1 MGFDSESMT
10 IAAVSTALDAAVLRQ
25 QVLAANIANASTVGY
40 VPRRLSF
47 EAEFA
52 RAAGAGRTAAED
64 SSALQ
69 WRARVEPDLG
79 ADGAPR
85 RVQID
90 EQMVELARNS
100 VHFQALVKGLNR
112 HLSILAAAVSEGR
125 R

>member
-1 MGFDSESMT
+1 
-10 IAAVSTALDAAVLRQ
+10 
-25 QVLAANIANASTVGY
+25 
-40 VPRRLSF
+40 
-47 EAEFA
+47 
-52 RAAGAGRTAAED
+52 
-64 SSALQ
+64 LQ